1 MKTTTALLLA
11 GLLTLPV
18 CLQAAIVVSGQDST
32 NSLAYAGVTSAAN
45 PIRSAMFACA
55 PKVLR
60 TANGERWVVTAH
72 LDSAGL
78 SNVVVTASAAPWG
91 DGPPQSKGNLAA
103 GKAELEFEIPPLPAG
118 EPLRVQIRSAA
129 GVKDFDVKSLAPPKP
144 WTVYLTQ
151 HTHTDIG
158 YTRPQTEMLPESLR
172 FLDFALD
179 YCDLTDDYPD
189 DAKFRWTCETFWAVR
204 EFLKSRPPA
213 QLERLKR
220 RVREGRVEIAGL
232 LLNLSEIA
240 TESSIRASLQ
250 SLRALAGDLRLP
262 VVTAMQNDVNG
273 AAWCLPDYLPG
284 IGIRYLTMGIN
295 QTRSILPFDQPTA
308 FWWEA
313 PSGRRMLAYRADQ
326 YHLGN
331 SWGIH
336 TGDAA
341 KFGAELTKYL
351 RSLEERKYPFD
362 RAAVQFSGYYID
374 NSPPSTI
381 ASDLVRRWNEQHVW
395 PKLRVSVAREFLE
408 FVEREHG
415 KELAVHRQAWPDW
428 WTDGFGSAARET
440 AASRKTHAL
449 VQVTE
454 ALLAMSAL
462 RGRSIPEATLRRAAD
477 VQENLM
483 FYDEHTFG
491 AAESVDDA
499 LAENSQVQ
507 WSEKSAYVWTAV
519 KDASLLREDAW
530 GLFQEFLPRA
540 EVPTIAVVNTLNW
553 PRSGLAHVFI
563 DHQILP
569 RDREFRIVDAETGE
583 AVPAQALNRR
593 SEGDYWALWAR
604 NIPALGYRLFRIE
617 TTNRPRPAVTTTA
630 LTQLD
635 NAFYELAVD
644 PQKGAVTRLVDKE
657 TGRDL
662 VDAAAPWGF
671 GQLLH
676 ETLTEKRDV
685 LNRMHEQRK
694 PAPDRF
700 RRAAWTNITVQ
711 PGAQGPVWKSI
722 VLSGRLEGCAE
733 TNGARLEIRLFQP
746 EKRIEFHW
754 TLRKLAVPQP
764 EAVYVAFPFA
774 PADAQIAYEAQGG
787 LVRPGLDQI
796 PGSSSDWQTVQN
808 FLTVRHPQGQIIWG
822 SAGAPLVQLG
832 EINLGKWQRVTRV
845 AQPHVYSWVMNNY
858 WFTNFRLTQEGDF
871 RWSYFLTSTR
881 DPGNAAATRFGWGSR
896 LPLTTRVLPPIK
908 SGKSSEPPA
917 LSLVSIDVPGVVVV
931 DTQPAVGGGVVL
943 HVREVAGET
952 TTLDRGNIKTWA
964 DIEAAAE
971 VNALGESIQDGIESL
986 VLKPYDVRFV
996 RLQFALPGK

>member
-1 MKTTTALLLA
+1 MKKRRSSTVAFVFRSGTA
-11 GLLTLPV
+11 GLIAGALVFAAAPG
-18 CLQAAIVVSGQDST
+18 QAAEG
-32 NSLAYAGVTSAAN
+32 
-45 PIRSAMFACA
+45 IRSATFTCA

-60 TANGERWVVTAH
+60 TDAGERWVVAAQ

-78 SNVVVTASAAPWG
+78 SNVVVTASAASWG
-91 DGPPQSKGNLAA
+91 QSPPQSKGNLAA
-103 GKAELEFEIPPLPAG
+103 GKTQLEFEIPPLQAG
-118 EPLRVQIRSAA
+118 EPLRIQIRSAA
-129 GVKDFDVKSLAPPKP
+129 GAQDFEAKSLAPPKR

-158 YTRPQTEMLPESLR
+158 YTRPQTEILPESLR
-172 FLDFALD
+172 FLDYALD

-213 QLERLKR
+213 QIERLKR
-220 RVREGRVEIAGL
+220 RVQEGRIEIAGL

-240 TESSIRASLQ
+240 TESSIWASLQ
-250 SLRALAGDLRLP
+250 SLRALEGDLRLP

-284 IGIRYLTMGIN
+284 IGLRYLSMGIN
-295 QTRSILPFDQPTA
+295 QTRSILPFNQPTA

-313 PSGRRMLAYRADQ
+313 PSGRRILAYRADH
-326 YHLGN
+326 YHSGN
-331 SWGIH
+331 FWGIH

-341 KFGAELTKYL
+341 RFGAGLTGYL
-351 RSLEERKYPFD
+351 RSLEQRQYPFD
-362 RAAVQFSGYYID
+362 RAAVQFSGYHTD
-374 NSPPSTI
+374 NSPPSMI
-381 ASDLVRRWNEQHVW
+381 ASDLVRRWNRQHVW

-440 AASRKTHAL
+440 AVSRETHAAM
-449 VQVTE
+449 QVTE

-462 RGRSIPEATLRRAAD
+462 RGRAIPEVTLRRAAD

-507 WSEKSAYVWTAV
+507 WSQKASYVWTAV
-519 KDASLLREDAW
+519 KDANLLREDAF

-540 EVPTIAVVNTLNW
+540 EVPTLAVVNTLNW

-569 RDREFRIVDAETGE
+569 PDRAFRIVDAETGE
-583 AVPAQALNRR
+583 AVAAQALNRR
-593 SEGDYWALWAR
+593 SEGTYWALWTR

-617 TTNRPRPAVTTTA
+617 TTDQPRAAATTAAVTN
-630 LTQLD
+630 LD
-635 NAFYELAVD
+635 NAFYELTVD
-644 PQKGAVTRLVDKE
+644 PHKGAVTRLVDKE
-657 TGRDL
+657 TGQDL

-671 GQLLH
+671 GQLLR

-685 LNRMHEQRK
+685 LNQMNEKRA

-711 PGAQGPVWKSI
+711 PGAQGAVWKSI
-722 VLSGRLEGCAE
+722 VLSGRLDGCAE
-733 TNGARLEIRLFQP
+733 TNGARVEIRLYQP
-746 EKRIEFHW
+746 EKRLEFHW
-754 TLRKLAVPQP
+754 ALRKLPVPQA

-787 LVRPGLDQI
+787 IVRPGLDQI

-808 FLTVRHPQGQIIWG
+808 FLTVRHSQGQVVWG

-832 EINLGKWQRVTRV
+832 EINLGKWQPVTRV

-858 WFTNFRLTQEGDF
+858 WFTNFRLAQEGDF

-881 DPGNAAATRFGWGSR
+881 DRGNAAATRLGWSAR
-896 LPLTTRVLPPIK
+896 LPLATRVLPPLK
-908 SGKSSEPPA
+908 SGKSSAPPA
-917 LSLVSIDVPGVVVV
+917 LSLVTIDVPNVVVV
-931 DTQPAVGGGVVL
+931 DTRPAVGGGVML
-943 HVREVAGET
+943 HLREVAGEPA
-952 TTLDRGNIKTWA
+952 TLDQDNVKTWVPT
-964 DIEAAAE
+964 ETAAE
-971 VNALGESIQDGIESL
+971 VNALGVPIQERIESL
-986 VLKPYDVRFV
+986 ELKPYDVRFV
-996 RLQFALPGK
+996 RLRFASTE